1 MDGAML
7 QATQFSSLFPASR
20 ATCRYV
26 DTTRRDVPLRPPPED
41 SDAPIEHA
49 IHSTVLHSTWA
60 GPVVLRVLNDR
71 ITIELVALTL
81 DIPPL
86 RFVFPAAIASAPG
99 IFLRESDALHVI
111 AVTNVGSLFHLV
123 VPAYD
128 DELLWD
134 VDFQP
139 NWCREHHIQSLGG
152 SVDGIVHVQGLQTV
166 FIGLSNG
173 NLLRIDADAR
183 AEESGQD
190 HWTENVFH
198 HGSFLSSWTSYIPTL
213 GMSSADGAQI
223 VAAASHPDLTDIDR
237 IWTLSRDR
245 TLRLWTATAGC
256 IATRAVGPA
265 TQDRSSTPMSESSPS
280 PSKYT
285 ALLEAGPR
293 NLLRVFTL
301 GDDLDVI
308 FVLAFVPTPASTS
321 SGGTLYVFK
330 TEDDQLQPLSPIS
343 CSPTSVHC
351 HLQEFLVVDY
361 TLYTLWDRQG
371 RSYVEWYDLAESA
384 QSLETDNVRWKT
396 ASYAHEVEL
405 TPAYL
410 DELLYSHGSLTD
422 KCFEAVMRPGMFS
435 MLTLRTALRQY
446 SDACLSLPGPPPPQL
461 QTSYATLGEN
471 IAAVVGCTV
480 NLTRDAQTGSLQYDK
495 YWAALRRD
503 WEGFI
508 ARCRE
513 IERSAR
519 WPLAIGVDKSGAIV
533 FVERERAG
541 SVIPEDP
548 ALARRRMLL
557 SSVSLEPR
565 HLMLDVAW
573 VLRTGLSPETLRN
586 MEDRLTE
593 IEQQESS
600 FSYLDIVVQDPMDII
615 VDEGLDDWIKTRL
628 LGHDRHLE
636 FLFRQSLDIITQR
649 HSVVKREE
657 EEVALAVSVEHGLR
671 QSRSVWQRL
680 LAASY
685 VTDTVDARYEL
696 CLTLL
701 LMLWYLRENLRD
713 DHADVVDELLVAFRG
728 LAMLRHVV
736 RQPAGELKG
745 ARGITADGSSD
756 EMIARMRNMRMSETV
771 DGFTPVYSLVDRLLA
786 SSGDSFELP
795 KSAHKFLGD
804 SGLLDASSMTVTSA
818 GDARFCDRLR
828 ELGYTQFALD
838 LMAWLPMSSPLTY
851 VRAKLWLNMGRFD
864 DAARLFESL
873 AGSYEGLPEEECGHV
888 DVVAPAGVLT
898 SQYNFYLHVAGLFR
912 AARVTPC
919 EIAFSQLAI
928 SAAPPGTDLQELWYT
943 IIKGY
948 TDLAQYEDAYS
959 ALISTPYER
968 LKRDCV
974 SDLVFRMCEDY
985 AVEKLMTFNFAAFA
999 DEVERALSFKA
1010 RNVDPMTRP
1019 FYSLVLHTWFI
1030 RRGDYRNAALTMYQ
1044 RGRKLAEHPVYW
1056 KDLPRQL
1063 EAYLTAIN
1071 TLSLLDPKNAWFVMP
1086 AVSDADNEPR
1096 KRRRL
1101 SKHIPED
1108 KYAVGKRDSEIVE
1121 LADIRYDYALLSA
1134 RLELMR
1140 LNPEAGSVTDH
1151 LLAPSSIV
1159 MRLAQANRFT
1169 TAMSV
1174 ARSLDVD
1181 MSDLFSLVTRQCL
1194 RLSYDP
1200 DMVIHEDISDWLL
1213 TDNVKSWSG
1222 SPAARA
1228 WGYIRESLQR
1238 HDSQETDFKYTKAVF
1253 ETILDRESTPPPW
1266 LTGILE
1272 ENHHEWL
1279 IRTCL
1284 RYEMVELMLQ
1294 YTISLIRKSDASL
1307 PQNASSNAM
1316 ATWLPYN
1323 LIDQVL
1329 EGCDSQ
1335 MEMSEEA
1342 RSLCKTVKEEID
1354 GRLRRL
1360 EKMAQN
1366 DLAS

>member
-1 MDGAML
+1 MDGAVL
-7 QATQFSSLFPASR
+7 EATQLSSLSLASR
-20 ATCRYV
+20 LTYRYV
-26 DTTRRDVPLRPPPED
+26 DTTRRNIPLPPSPED
-41 SDAPIEHA
+41 KDAPIEHA
-49 IHSTVLHSTWA
+49 IYSTVLHSSWT
-60 GPVVLRVLNDR
+60 GPILLRVLNDR
-71 ITIELVALTL
+71 VSIELVSLTL
-81 DIPPL
+81 DIPPI
-86 RFVFPAAIASAPG
+86 RFVFPATIASAPG
-99 IFLRESDALHVI
+99 IFLWEAETLHVI
-111 AVTNVGSLFHLV
+111 AVTKVGALFHLII
-123 VPAYD
+123 PAYD

-134 VDFQP
+134 VDFQA
-139 NWCREHHIQSLGG
+139 NWYREHHIHSAGG
-152 SVDGIVHVQGLQTV
+152 SIEGLVHVHGPHTV
-166 FIGLSNG
+166 VIALANG
-173 NLLRIDADAR
+173 DLLRMEADTR
-183 AEESGQD
+183 AEESGED
-190 HWTENVFH
+190 HWSETIFH
-198 HGSFLSSWTSYIPTL
+198 HGSFLSSLTSYIPTL
-213 GMSSADGAQI
+213 SSNPANAAQI
-223 VAAASHPDLTDIDR
+223 VSAASYPYPTDIGW

-256 IATRAVGPA
+256 TSTKVISSA
-265 TQDRSSTPMSESSPS
+265 TQGRSSTPMSESSPS
-280 PSKYT
+280 PSKSSS
-285 ALLEAGPR
+285 LLEAEPR

-301 GDDLDVI
+301 GDDMDII

-321 SGGTLYVFK
+321 SGGTFHVFK

-343 CSPTSVHC
+343 CSSASVHC
-351 HLQEFLVVDY
+351 HLQDFVVVGY

-371 RSYVEWYDLAESA
+371 RSYVEWYELAESA
-384 QSLETDNVRWKT
+384 QSLEVDDVHWKT
-396 ASYAHEVEL
+396 ASYAREVEL

-435 MLTLRTALRQY
+435 MLTLKTALRQY
-446 SDACLSLPGPPPPQL
+446 SDACLSLPGTPPPQL

-480 NLTRDAQTGSLQYDK
+480 NLTRDAQTGALQYDK

-519 WPLAIGVDKSGAIV
+519 WPLAMGVDRSGGIV

-541 SVIPEDP
+541 SVVREDA
-548 ALARRRMLL
+548 ALTRQRML
-557 SSVSLEPR
+557 SSSLPLEPQY
-565 HLMLDVAW
+565 LILDVAW
-573 VLRTGLSPETLRN
+573 TLRTHLSPETLRN
-586 MEDRLTE
+586 AEDRLTE
-593 IEQQESS
+593 IQQLESN
-600 FSYLDIVVQDPMDII
+600 FSYLDVIVQDNLDIV
-615 VDEGLDDWIKTRL
+615 VDEGLDSWIKARL
-628 LGHDRHLE
+628 LGQGKHLE
-636 FLFRQSLDIITQR
+636 SLFRQSLDIVTQR
-649 HSVVKREE
+649 QSIVKREE
-657 EEVALAVSVEHGLR
+657 EEVELAVSLEQGLR
-671 QSRSVWQRL
+671 QSRSVWQRS

-685 VTDTVDARYEL
+685 VTDTVNARYEL
-696 CLTLL
+696 CLALL
-701 LMLWYLRENLRD
+701 IILWYLRDNLRD

-736 RQPAGELKG
+736 RQPAGEL
-745 ARGITADGSSD
+745 RGTRGTAADGSAD
-756 EMIARMRNMRMSETV
+756 EMIARMHNMRMTENV
-771 DGFTPVYSLVDRLLA
+771 DGFAPVYSLVDRLLA
-786 SSGDSFELP
+786 NSGDSFELP
-795 KSAHKFLGD
+795 RSAHKFLGD

-818 GDARFCDRLR
+818 GEARFCDRLR
-828 ELGYTQFALD
+828 ELGYSQFALD
-838 LMAWLPMSSPLTY
+838 LMAWLPRSSPLTY
-851 VRAKLWLNMGRFD
+851 VRAKLWLTIGRFD

-873 AGSYEGLPEEECGHV
+873 AGSYEGLPEEDCGRV
-888 DVVAPAGVLT
+888 DVVAPAGALI

-912 AARVTPC
+912 AAHVTSC

-928 SAAPPGTDLQELWYT
+928 SVAPPSTDLQELWYT

-959 ALISTPYER
+959 ALISTPYEK

-999 DEVERALSFKA
+999 DEVEGALSFKA
-1010 RNVDPMTRP
+1010 RNGDPMTRP
-1019 FYSLVLHTWFI
+1019 FYSSILHTWFI

-1044 RGRKLAEHPVYW
+1044 RGRRLAEHPAYW
-1056 KDLPRQL
+1056 NDLPRQL
-1063 EAYLTAIN
+1063 EAYLTAMN
-1071 TLSLLDPKNAWFVMP
+1071 ALSLVDPKNAWFVMP
-1086 AVSDADNEPR
+1086 VVSDSDDEPW

-1140 LNPEAGSVTDH
+1140 LDPEAGSVTDH
-1151 LLAPSSIV
+1151 LLSPSSIV
-1159 MRLAQANRFT
+1159 MRLAQANRFI
-1169 TAMSV
+1169 TAMSL
-1174 ARSLDVD
+1174 ARSLHVD

-1200 DMVIHEDISDWLL
+1200 DMVIQEDTSDWLL

-1222 SPAARA
+1222 TPAERA
-1228 WGYIRESLQR
+1228 WRYVRESIQR
-1238 HDSQETDFKYTKAVF
+1238 HDSHETDFKYSKVVF
-1253 ETILDRESTPPPW
+1253 ETILDRESMPPPW
-1266 LTGILE
+1266 LVGILE

-1284 RYEMVELMLQ
+1284 RYETFELMLQ
-1294 YTISLIRKSDASL
+1294 YTLSFIRKNDASL
-1307 PQNASSNAM
+1307 PQNTPKNAM

-1329 EGCDSQ
+1329 EVCESQ
-1335 MEMSEEA
+1335 PDVSSDA
-1342 RSLCKTVKEEID
+1342 RSLHKMVRDELAT
-1354 GRLRRL
+1354 RLHRL
-1360 EKMAQN
+1360 GTMSQNAQ
-1366 DLAS
+1366 SP